1 MGGNVYF
8 IKSKTMSTVVID
20 RSIRF
25 QLIQWLVWLVFAPLN
40 RNAKYLF
47 HIEINNKNSLSLLIF
62 AVRCKAKMSQMNS
75 DFIGSHDSFDESH
88 LYTININ
95 TQTQANT
102 IVQSIRFVKIVEKV
116 LCRSN

>member
-1 MGGNVYF
+1 
-8 IKSKTMSTVVID
+8 MSTVVID

-75 DFIGSHDSFDESH
+75 DFIDSHDSFDESH